1 MDVSVIVPVY
11 NNELYLKKCID
22 SLLNQDTKY
31 KYEIIAINDGST
43 DKSLEIL
50 KSYGK
55 KIIVID
61 KENTGP
67 GDTRNVG
74 IKRARGKYIMFAD
87 SDDYVTN
94 NFIDKMLSTL
104 IKEKADIVI
113 CDFYRV
119 INDKI
124 FHQNKGKAGTY
135 YKGKINEVLLM
146 EFHSVNKIFKKE
158 YFNNLLYP
166 KGMFFEDV
174 AFIPK
179 LLLKADKI
187 VKIDDPLYYYR
198 YNEKGTTNVINFT
211 NYDLY
216 TATNMLEED
225 FCNNGYKDEI
235 EYLYINGILVDL
247 LIKIIK
253 SKDPKKQEKFE
264 KIRKEIIDKYP
275 KWYKNKYIKRFKIT
289 KRLYLFCLK
298 KNYYKII
305 NKVFSR

>member
-11 NNELYLKKCID
+11 NNEIYLKKCID

-94 NFIDKMLSTL
+94 NFIDKMLFTL
-104 IKEKADIVI
+104 IKEKADVVI

-289 KRLYLFCLK
+289 KRLYLYCLK

>member
-225 FCNNGYKDEI
+225 FYNNGYKDEI

-289 KRLYLFCLK
+289 KRLYLYCLK

>member
-289 KRLYLFCLK
+289 KRLYLYCLK

>member
-1 MDVSVIVPVY
+1 MISWNMVIFLF
-11 NNELYLKKCID
+11 EFC
-22 SLLNQDTKY
+22 
-31 KYEIIAINDGST
+31 
-43 DKSLEIL
+43 
-50 KSYGK
+50 
-55 KIIVID
+55 
-61 KENTGP
+61 
-67 GDTRNVG
+67 
-74 IKRARGKYIMFAD
+74 
-87 SDDYVTN
+87 YV
-94 NFIDKMLSTL
+94 K
-104 IKEKADIVI
+104 
-113 CDFYRV
+113 
-119 INDKI
+119 
-124 FHQNKGKAGTY
+124 
-135 YKGKINEVLLM
+135 
-146 EFHSVNKIFKKE
+146 

-225 FCNNGYKDEI
+225 FYNNGYKDEI

-289 KRLYLFCLK
+289 KRLYLYCLK